1 MKGVIACI
9 QEMEDG
15 ITMLTFDDVSSEY
28 NLFTNWSEEVLYTSK
43 SYDSNAIEN
52 MNLTKEQYAE
62 IGENLIIKGLLA
74 LNGKLK

>member
-62 IGENLIIKGLLA
+62 IGENLIIRLLA

>member
-43 SYDSNAIEN
+43 SYDSNTIEN

-62 IGENLIIKGLLA
+62 IGENLIIRLLA